1 MAILAIA
8 DTYGLDVVA
17 EGIET
22 AEQAEVLKEL
32 GCPQGQ
38 GYHFARPVPAA
49 QLTSLLELGKLPV
62 RAGSSGDGAGV
73 SAPREPQLQAAEYT
87 SR

>member
-22 AEQAEVLKEL
+22 AEQAELLKTL
-32 GCPQGQ
+32 GCQQGQ
-38 GYHFARPVPAA
+38 GYHFGRPVPAPE
-49 QLTSLLELGKLPV
+49 LTRLLQWGKMAIV
-62 RAGSSGDGAGV
+62 R
-73 SAPREPQLQAAEYT
+73 
-87 SR
+87 